1 MKVLDTAEGQERLLE
16 DMGSMF
22 SFMAYNEYLLHGRGV
37 ILIHLKRCLLGDT
50 KFKGCQYV
58 RLGRI
63 HPIDLFKTV
72 EMVETYDPSLE
83 YVIGFDASEEKL
95 GSRVWI
101 CDLVMLH

>member
-1 MKVLDTAEGQERLLE
+1 MKFLDTVEGQERLLE
-16 DMGSMF
+16 DMGNMLSV
-22 SFMAYNEYLLHGRGV
+22 MAYNEYVLHGRGL
-37 ILIHLKRCLLGDT
+37 ILIHLKRCLLSDT
-50 KFKGCQYV
+50 KFKGCQYI

-63 HPIDLFKTV
+63 NLMDLFKTV

-101 CDLVMLH
+101 CDLVMSH

>member
-1 MKVLDTAEGQERLLE
+1 MKYLDTAEGQERLLG
-16 DMGSMF
+16 DMGSML
-22 SFMAYNEYLLHGRGV
+22 SHMAYNEYLERGRGV

-63 HPIDLFKTV
+63 HPINLFKTV
-72 EMVETYDPSLE
+72 EMVETYNPLLE
-83 YVIGFDASEEKL
+83 YVVGFDASEEKL

-101 CDLVMLH
+101 CELVIEH